1 MEKLR
6 ANVVVIFYIVKEC
19 TELVCRRIYQFDPSP
34 SLPNMLSG
42 IMTPHDLE
50 QLVLKRHIVLRL
62 KTHAS
67 TEDVGQART
76 LLRKRIDNRRTRR
89 RERSL
94 E

>member
-19 TELVCRRIYQFDPSP
+19 IELVCPRIYQFDLSP

-42 IMTPHDLE
+42 ITTPLDLE

-62 KTHAS
+62 KTNAS
-67 TEDVGQART
+67 TEDVSQART

-89 RERSL
+89 RKRSL